1 MSDIKTPAPEEGVTF
16 FGNKPSEI
24 LDAFHASGL
33 SAQGYCIACRIVRQS
48 VQRID
53 NGGTSRNLFRGRK
66 LYVGT
71 FIRAST

>member
-1 MSDIKTPAPEEGVTF
+1 MSQHTNTPVEEGVTF
-16 FGNKPSEI
+16 FGNKPSEV

-53 NGGTSRNLFRGRK
+53 NGGTSRSLFRGQK
-66 LYVGT
+66 LYAGT
-71 FIRAST
+71 FIRTAN

>member
-1 MSDIKTPAPEEGVTF
+1 MSDINHTPIEEGVTF

-53 NGGTSRNLFRGRK
+53 NGGTSRSLFRGRK

-71 FIRAST
+71 FIRSAT